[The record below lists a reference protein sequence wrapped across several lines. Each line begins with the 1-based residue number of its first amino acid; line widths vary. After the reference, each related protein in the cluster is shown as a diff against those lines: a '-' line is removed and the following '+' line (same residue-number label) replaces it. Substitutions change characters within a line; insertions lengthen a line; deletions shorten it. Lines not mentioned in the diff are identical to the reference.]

1 MGVVTDEGNNMI
13 EKEKGVI
20 SRLQKSFLI
29 LEGSKASA
37 IYIIFITLCLKG
49 LMKPFLKGF

>member
-49 LMKPFLKGF
+49 FMKPFLKGF